1 TCACHLKKSYLYT
14 NQIKYYIMKKLQKK
28 DLKSIKGGNPR
39 PPASDGSCP
48 SGWRRCTIAGGDQ
61 MCVSLEQVKYFCL
74 D

>member
-1 TCACHLKKSYLYT
+1 YKFKQLY
-14 NQIKYYIMKKLQKK
+14 YKKLQKK

-48 SGWRRCTIAGGDQ
+48 SGLRRCTIAGGDQ